1 MCTHKKHHDLPLDNR
16 VLEPEVMDGADEA
29 RDYDSM
35 DHTGVNRS
43 FVDDLLLQTTLFED
57 SQVFSVLD
65 LGTGTAQIPI
75 ELCRR
80 NNMVSVT
87 GVDLAYSMLELGRE
101 NVARAGLD
109 TRISLQPYDAKQ
121 LPWAENHFPVVMS
134 NSILHH
140 IAKPALVLKEA
151 LRVVQSG
158 GLMFFRDLLR
168 PSDQAAL
175 NHLVEIYTADDSAHQ
190 RKMFENS
197 LRAALSLS
205 EIRILVKQ
213 LGYDPQAVHASS
225 DRHWT
230 MILMAK

>member
-1 MCTHKKHHDLPLDNR
+1 MCTHKKHHDLRLDNR

-43 FVDDLLLQTTLFED
+43 FVDDLLLQTTLFEE

-87 GVDLAYSMLELGRE
+87 GVDLAHSMLELGLE
-101 NVARAGLD
+101 NVTRAGLD

-168 PSDQAAL
+168 PSDQASL